1 LDKSKVFK
9 LVPGWLQEQSYWKFV
24 CDNDVLKINVIT
36 ENNISDIDKSENAIS
51 NNNLSENDISCK
63 NVYQNNV
70 SYQIYAESFEVDT

>member
-1 LDKSKVFK
+1 MT
-9 LVPGWLQEQSYWKFV
+9 
-24 CDNDVLKINVIT
+24 CLKINVLT
-36 ENNISDIDKSENAIS
+36 ENNISDIDKSENVIS